1 MVLEQAETAPISVKV
16 SAGYKRF
23 GSTQALDNV
32 DYELFAGE
40 VHGFAGE
47 NGAGKSTLAKVISG
61 QYFLDSGTLAV
72 EGKSFSNWDTSTA
85 QKNGIVLIAQ
95 ELSLVPEMSVAEN
108 VFLGIESSYCGI
120 LKNDLNTRFQHLESK
135 FGLGI
140 KGSALVKTLSIAE
153 RQKVEILRAL
163 ARNAKTI
170 IMDEPTS
177 SLTADETQKL
187 HSIIDLLKK
196 EGRSII
202 YVSHFLESLL
212 DVCDRIT
219 IMRDGRVIRTCNSNL
234 ETKTSIVKSMLGREM
249 AQTFPNRNS
258 LVDQPD
264 VPKIEIQ
271 NMSTSTGIKDVS
283 LKVFPGEIVGLAGLV
298 GSGRTEIA
306 RAIFGLD
313 SITAGKI
320 FLDGDLYEN
329 PSPAKSVEKGI
340 ALIPEDRR
348 AQGLVMVHNAKNNI
362 TLPHLS
368 GISKRNVINQIVEK
382 QKVAGLIEEVSV
394 SPRIPSMPVTN
405 FSGGN
410 QQKIL
415 FAKWLFGNPSLI
427 ILDEPTRGVDIGAK
441 ISIYKIIVELARRGT
456 AILLISSEHA
466 EVLELSN
473 RVYLVSR
480 GSITTEID
488 PVSETEQDL
497 LYKLFGL
504 KTGSKS

>member
-1 MVLEQAETAPISVKV
+1 MQVDNTPFAVQIRS
-16 SAGYKRF
+16 GHKRF

-32 DYELFAGE
+32 NFALLSGE

-61 QYFLDSGTLAV
+61 QYFLDSGILSI
-72 EGKSFSNWDTSTA
+72 EGKTFSNWDTSTA

-108 VFLGIESSYCGI
+108 VFLGIENHYLGI
-120 LKNDLNTRFQHLESK
+120 LKNDLPIRFQQLEKK

-140 KGSALVKTLSIAE
+140 KGSTLVKDLSIAE

-163 ARNAKTI
+163 ARSAKTI

-177 SLTADETQKL
+177 SLTVNETQKL
-187 HSIIDLLKK
+187 HSIIQLLKK
-196 EGRSII
+196 ERRTII

-212 DVCDRIT
+212 DICDRIT
-219 IMRDGRVIRTCNSNL
+219 VMRDGQIIRTCDTKF

-249 AQTFPNRNS
+249 AQTFPERFKLSNRPA
-258 LVDQPD
+258 L
-264 VPKIEIQ
+264 PKLEVQSI
-271 NMSTSTGIKDVS
+271 STSKGIKNVS
-283 LKVFPGEIVGLAGLV
+283 LKIFPGEIVGLAGLV

-313 SITAGKI
+313 SITSGKI
-320 FLDGDLYEN
+320 FIDGQPYEN
-329 PSPAKSVEKGI
+329 ASPAKSVDRGL
-340 ALIPEDRR
+340 AFIPEDRR
-348 AQGLVMVHNAKNNI
+348 AQGLVMTNNAKRNI
-362 TLPHLS
+362 SLPHLAS
-368 GISKRNVINQIVEK
+368 ISKRKVIKKNLELR
-382 QKVAGLIEEVSV
+382 KVKGLIEEVSV
-394 SPRIPSMPVTN
+394 SPRDLNLPVTN

-441 ISIYKIIVELARRGT
+441 IAIYRTIVELARRGA
-456 AILLISSEHA
+456 AILMISSEHA

-473 RVYLVSR
+473 RVYLVSH
-480 GSITTEID
+480 GSITATVD
-488 PVSETEQDL
+488 PINETEQDL

-504 KTGSKS
+504 KTGANLEK